1 MSKIIENSTGIKVIP
16 VLIDSVHKNWKD
28 KWELIATPIFHIS
41 ELRERISDPKG
52 IIGLNFRPEME
63 ILSKIAH
70 IKKSTTV
77 KVIAPT
83 DRGIERMLSLVRQ
96 YFPGNILFAKSLFEL
111 GGSILDSEI
120 LISNRAAG
128 LSEKILAKI
137 KNHII
142 IDWELDSESA
152 EVFRKRI
159 GTIYENRSLI
169 NSKH

>member
-1 MSKIIENSTGIKVIP
+1 
-16 VLIDSVHKNWKD
+16 
-28 KWELIATPIFHIS
+28 
-41 ELRERISDPKG
+41 
-52 IIGLNFRPEME
+52 
-63 ILSKIAH
+63 
-70 IKKSTTV
+70 
-77 KVIAPT
+77 
-83 DRGIERMLSLVRQ
+83 MLSLVRQ

-128 LSEKILAKI
+128 LSEIILAKI